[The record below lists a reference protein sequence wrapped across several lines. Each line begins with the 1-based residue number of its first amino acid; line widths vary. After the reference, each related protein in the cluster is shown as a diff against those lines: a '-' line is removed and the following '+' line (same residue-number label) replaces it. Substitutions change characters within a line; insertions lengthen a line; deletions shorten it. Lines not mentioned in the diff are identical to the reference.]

1 MHQGDCDREK
11 VQRLYDQTDQ
21 HFTAQHNA
29 LVQQRKEQARAEL
42 QSEIYNPE
50 GTPGLSAKIE
60 SLNGRPLP
68 DDLRAIEYD
77 D

>member
-1 MHQGDCDREK
+1 MHQGDRDREK